1 MRKDNKGFTLIELIV
16 VIAIIGIL
24 AAIVIPQFTN
34 ATTKAK
40 EATVQSMATS
50 IVSGVNAYY
59 AKQLLAGIASDTET
73 GSYPPGDKTLQNNVF
88 SSFDPS
94 TWNERCTDCNDTGG
108 DTEWDKNFDGAAAGD
123 EAVAAGCVTYQ
134 FASDLKYMVTYCI
147 QDLDLGDDN
156 AVGGNGADA
165 DTPGGWAVYYALSGG
180 DNIKSGGTLAALDEI
195 AVAEPAY

>member
-1 MRKDNKGFTLIELIV
+1 MRKNNKGFTLIELIV

-147 QDLDLGDDN
+147 QGAVADDPN
-156 AVGGNGADA
+156 TANIDETVV
-165 DTPGGWAVYYALSGG
+165 GGWAVYYALSGG
-180 DNIKSGGTLAALDEI
+180 DNIKSGGTLAALDDI
-195 AVAEPAY
+195 AVGEPEY

>member
-1 MRKDNKGFTLIELIV
+1 MRKNNKGFTLIELIV

-59 AKQLLAGIASDTET
+59 AKELLAGISSGT
-73 GSYPPGDKTLQNNVF
+73 GDYPPGNQTFQANVF

-94 TWNERCTDCNDTGG
+94 TWNEFCDGCTATDWDADADGTAANDV
-108 DTEWDKNFDGAAAGD
+108 
-123 EAVAAGCVTYQ
+123 AVPTGCVTYQ
-134 FASDLKYMVTYCI
+134 FASDLDYMVTYCI
-147 QDLDLGDDN
+147 QG
-156 AVGGNGADA
+156 AVAADPA
-165 DTPGGWAVYYALSGG
+165 ANPPVVAVPGGWAVYYALNQGA
-180 DNIKSGGTLAALDEI
+180 NVKSGGNLAALVDI
-195 AVAEPAY
+195 AAAVPAY

>member
-50 IVSGVNAYY
+50 IVSGVNAFY
-59 AKQLLAGIASDTET
+59 AKQLLAGISDGV
-73 GSYPPGDKTLQNNVF
+73 GSYPAGDETFQANVF

-94 TWNERCTDCNDTGG
+94 TWNEFCDGCTATDWDADADGTAANDV
-108 DTEWDKNFDGAAAGD
+108 
-123 EAVAAGCVTYQ
+123 AVPTGCVTYQ

>member
-50 IVSGVNAYY
+50 IVSGVNAFY
-59 AKQLLAGIASDTET
+59 AKQLLAGISDGV
-73 GSYPPGDKTLQNNVF
+73 GSYPAGDETFQANVF

-94 TWNERCTDCNDTGG
+94 TWNEFCDGCTATN
-108 DTEWDKNFDGAAAGD
+108 WDKNADGAAAGD
-123 EAVAAGCVTYQ
+123 EAVPAGCVTYQ
-134 FASDLKYMVTYCI
+134 FASDLDYMVTYCI
-147 QDLDLGDDN
+147 QGAVPDN
-156 AVGGNGADA
+156 PNTANIDETVV
-165 DTPGGWAVYYALSGG
+165 GGWAVYYALSGG
-180 DNIKSGGTLAALDEI
+180 DNIKSGGTLAALDDI
-195 AVAEPAY
+195 AVGEPEY

>member
-1 MRKDNKGFTLIELIV
+1 
-16 VIAIIGIL
+16 
-24 AAIVIPQFTN
+24 
-34 ATTKAK
+34 
-40 EATVQSMATS
+40 
-50 IVSGVNAYY
+50 
-59 AKQLLAGIASDTET
+59 LLAGIASDTET

-147 QDLDLGDDN
+147 QGAVADDPN
-156 AVGGNGADA
+156 TANIDETVV
-165 DTPGGWAVYYALSGG
+165 GGWAVYYALSGG

>member
-50 IVSGVNAYY
+50 IVSGVNAFY
-59 AKQLLAGIASDTET
+59 AKQLLAGISDGV
-73 GSYPPGDKTLQNNVF
+73 GSYPAGDETFQANVF

-94 TWNERCTDCNDTGG
+94 TWNEYCTNCDATGG
-108 DTEWDKNFDGAAAGD
+108 DTDWDENFD
-123 EAVAAGCVTYQ
+123 
-134 FASDLKYMVTYCI
+134 YMVTYCI
-147 QDLDLGDDN
+147 QG
-156 AVGGNGADA
+156 
-165 DTPGGWAVYYALSGG
+165 
-180 DNIKSGGTLAALDEI
+180 
-195 AVAEPAY
+195 AVAANPTICGLR

>member
-50 IVSGVNAYY
+50 IVSGVNAFY
-59 AKQLLAGIASDTET
+59 AKQLLAGISDGV
-73 GSYPPGDKTLQNNVF
+73 GSYPAGDETFQANVF

-94 TWNERCTDCNDTGG
+94 TWNEYCTDCDATGG
-108 DTEWDKNFDGAAAGD
+108 ETDWDANFDGAAAGD
-123 EAVAAGCVTYQ
+123 EAVAVGCVTYQ

>member
-1 MRKDNKGFTLIELIV
+1 MRKNNKGFTLIELIV

-59 AKQLLAGIASDTET
+59 AKTLLSGISDDTET
-73 GSYPPGDKTLQNNVF
+73 GGYPAGDKTLQGNVF

-94 TWNERCTDCNDTGG
+94 TWNERCTDCDDTGG
-108 DTEWDKNFDGAAAGD
+108 GTDWDQNADGTD
-123 EAVAAGCVTYQ
+123 NEAVQAGCVVYQ
-134 FASDLKYMVTYCI
+134 FTSDLDYMVTYCI
-147 QDLDLGDDN
+147 QG
-156 AVGGNGADA
+156 AVAANPGANPPVVA
-165 DTPGGWAVYYALSGG
+165 VPGGWAVYYALNQGA
-180 DNIKSGGTLAALDEI
+180 NVKSGGNLAALVDI
-195 AVAEPAY
+195 AAAVPAY

>member
-1 MRKDNKGFTLIELIV
+1 MRKNNKGFTLIELIV

-59 AKQLLAGIASDTET
+59 AKTLLSGISDDTET
-73 GSYPPGDKTLQNNVF
+73 GGYPAGDKTLQGNVF

-94 TWNERCTDCNDTGG
+94 TWNERCTDCDDTGG
-108 DTEWDKNFDGAAAGD
+108 GTDWDQNADGTD
-123 EAVAAGCVTYQ
+123 NEVVEAGCVVYQ
-134 FASDLKYMVTYCI
+134 FTSDLDYMVVYCI
-147 QDLDLGDDN
+147 QAFDD
-156 AVGGNGADA
+156 GGNADA
-165 DTPGGWAVYYALSGG
+165 DDDVPAGWAVYYALNGG
-180 DNIKSGGTLAALDEI
+180 GNIKSGGNLAELAEIDVDEP
-195 AVAEPAY
+195 EY

>member
-34 ATTKAK
+34 ATKKAK

-59 AKQLLAGIASDTET
+59 AKQLLAGIDTDTET
-73 GSYPPGDKTLQNNVF
+73 GSYPPGDNTLQGNVF

-94 TWNERCTDCNDTGG
+94 TWNERCDDCDDTGG
-108 DTEWDKNFDGAAAGD
+108 DTDWDANADGTD
-123 EAVAAGCVTYQ
+123 NEAVEAGCVTYQ
-134 FASDLKYMVTYCI
+134 FATDHKYMVTYCI
-147 QDLDLGDDN
+147 QDLDLGADD
-156 AVGGNGADA
+156 AVGGNGDDA

-180 DNIKSGGTLAALDEI
+180 DNIKAGGTLVTLAEI
-195 AVAEPAY
+195 AVDEPAY

>member
-147 QDLDLGDDN
+147 QGAVADDPN
-156 AVGGNGADA
+156 TANIDETVV
-165 DTPGGWAVYYALSGG
+165 GGWAVYYALSGG
-180 DNIKSGGTLAALDEI
+180 DNIKSGGTLAALDDI
-195 AVAEPAY
+195 AVGEPEY

>member
-73 GSYPPGDKTLQNNVF
+73 GSYPPGDNTLQANVF

-94 TWNERCTDCNDTGG
+94 TWNEYCTDCDATGG
-108 DTEWDKNFDGAAAGD
+108 ETDWDANFDGAAAGD
-123 EAVAAGCVTYQ
+123 EAVPAGCVTYQ

-147 QDLDLGDDN
+147 QG
-156 AVGGNGADA
+156 AVAANPGANPPVVA
-165 DTPGGWAVYYALSGG
+165 VPGGWAVYYALNQGA
-180 DNIKSGGTLAALDEI
+180 NVKSGGNLAALVDI
-195 AVAEPAY
+195 AAAVPAY

>member
-1 MRKDNKGFTLIELIV
+1 MRKNNKGFTLIELIV

-94 TWNERCTDCNDTGG
+94 TWNERCTDCEDTGG
-108 DTEWDKNFDGAAAGD
+108 GTDWDQNADGTDD
-123 EAVAAGCVTYQ
+123 EAVEAGCVVYQ
-134 FASDLKYMVTYCI
+134 FTSDLKYMVTYCI
-147 QDLDLGDDN
+147 QDLDLGADE
-156 AVGGNGADA
+156 APGGDQADA

-180 DNIKSGGTLAALDEI
+180 DNIKSGGTLAALGDI
-195 AVAEPAY
+195 AVDEPAY

>member
-73 GSYPPGDKTLQNNVF
+73 GSYPPGDNTLQANVF

-94 TWNERCTDCNDTGG
+94 TWNERCTDCDDTGG
-108 DTEWDKNFDGAAAGD
+108 GTDWDQNADGTD
-123 EAVAAGCVTYQ
+123 NEAVQAGCVVYQ
-134 FASDLKYMVTYCI
+134 FTSDLKYMVTYCI

-180 DNIKSGGTLAALDEI
+180 DNIKSGGTLAALGDI
-195 AVAEPAY
+195 AVDEPAY

>member
-34 ATTKAK
+34 ATKKAK
-40 EATVQSMATS
+40 DATVQSMATS

-59 AKQLLAGIASDTET
+59 AKQLLAGIDADAET
-73 GSYPPGDKTLQNNVF
+73 GSYPPGNNTLTGNVF

-94 TWNERCTDCNDTGG
+94 TWNERCSDCTD
-108 DTEWDKNFDGAAAGD
+108 EQWDQNVDGTD
-123 EAVAAGCVTYQ
+123 NEDVEAGCVTYQ
-134 FASDLKYMVTYCI
+134 FATDHKYMVTYCI

-156 AVGGNGADA
+156 APGGNGGDA

-180 DNIKSGGTLAALDEI
+180 DNIKAGGTLVTLAEI
-195 AVAEPAY
+195 AVDEPAY